1 MRLRHIEVINAIRV
15 TGTLSAAA
23 ELLNMTQ
30 PGVSQ
35 LLQSAERQLG
45 YALFARSKGRLVP
58 TREATTLFPE
68 IERLDRQLEAVQQLA
83 DNLRQRRDDTLRVLS
98 APSLAQTVVPEAIV
112 KFKQRYPKVRIS
124 VASDYSASATI
135 SLALLEADVGI
146 FYHSVSHPAIKEQL
160 LGMSE
165 LVAVGLKTVL
175 PPSENIQLSQLGAF
189 HLIGPDPSDP
199 VGKLLTQALQAQ
211 SVELDIL
218 LTAQSYHSA
227 VSLAVATKGV
237 GIVDA
242 ATGMTAKQL
251 GLEVVSIHPN
261 IEIPIVASTANS
273 GEQSVLSQQFIAACK
288 SVVENHF
295 KN

>member
-45 YALFARSKGRLVP
+45 YPLFTRSKGRLIP

-68 IERLDRQLEAVQQLA
+68 IERLDRQLDAVQKLA
-83 DNLRQRRDDTLRVLS
+83 DNLRQRRDDSLRILA
-98 APSLAQTVVPEAIV
+98 APSLAQTIVPEAV
-112 KFKQRYPKVRIS
+112 MLFKEKFPHVRIS

-146 FYHSVSHPAIKEQL
+146 FYHSISHPAIQEQL
-160 LGMSE
+160 LGTSE
-165 LVAVGLKTVL
+165 LIAVGNPSIL
-175 PPSENIQLSQLGAF
+175 PPASEIGLHQLGSF
-189 HLIGPDPSDP
+189 ELIGPDPTDP
-199 VGKLLTQALQAQ
+199 IGKLLTEALQAQ
-211 SVELDIL
+211 SIQLDIQ
-218 LTAQSYHSA
+218 LTAQSYHSVVA
-227 VSLAVATKGV
+227 LAAISKGV

-242 ATGMTAKQL
+242 TTGLSAKTQ
-251 GLEVVSIHPN
+251 GLQIVPIKPR
-261 IEIPIVASTANS
+261 IEIPIVASTATS
-273 GEQSVLSQQFIAACK
+273 GERSVLSQHFISACK
-288 SVVENHF
+288 KVVERRL
-295 KN
+295 

>member
-45 YALFARSKGRLVP
+45 YDLFTRSKGRLIP
-58 TREATTLFPE
+58 TREAATLFPE
-68 IERLDRQLEAVQQLA
+68 IERLDRQLDAVQKLA
-83 DNLRQRRDDTLRVLS
+83 DNLRQRRDDTLRILA
-98 APSLAQTVVPEAIV
+98 APSLAQTIVPEAV
-112 KFKQRYPKVRIS
+112 MLFKEKFPQVRIS

-146 FYHSVSHPAIKEQL
+146 FYHSISHPAIQEQI

-165 LVAVGLKTVL
+165 LVAVGASSVL
-175 PPSENIQLSQLGAF
+175 PPASHIGLSQLASF
-189 HLIGPDPSDP
+189 ELIGPDPTDP
-199 VGKLLTQALQAQ
+199 VGKLLTEALQAQ
-211 SVELDIL
+211 SIQLDIR
-218 LTAQSYHSA
+218 LTAQSYHSVVA
-227 VSLAVATKGV
+227 LAAISRGV

-242 ATGMTAKQL
+242 VTGLSAKAQ
-251 GLEVVSIHPN
+251 GLEIVPIKPS
-261 IEIPIVASTANS
+261 IEIPIVASTATS
-273 GEQSVLSQQFIAACK
+273 GERSVLSQHFISACK
-288 SVVENHF
+288 KVVERRL
-295 KN
+295 